1 MLQALK
7 NIFSSSTED
16 SSEDE
21 KRKVYKYW
29 MGALKRAYK
38 QMPVDMWKIAET
50 RLEAYQSP
58 HETAIEDTRPVVN
71 DFRNHYEGSRAYLDQ
86 REPSFK
92 IVPAPAYAQD
102 EEVLK
107 RAKCE
112 RIYLERI
119 WIEQECQK
127 AQSQKLDS
135 SLIRNVGFT
144 MPVFDLKKWMPAVR
158 YLPVRDVRLD
168 PDCGGLVE
176 RMAWTAYREVISL
189 EELKAN
195 NPDLTKADIGLL
207 KKQGASVLSEEENGD
222 ISEEEKPLYAVVTV
236 WHIFAKNDA
245 ALRDYDK
252 EDEIELPESL
262 ADELKLNT
270 KTRYIQIAEGLP
282 KPLRDVDRWPFLL
295 DHNEQ
300 MITRLQMN
308 KQPEKLYGFTDYQQ
322 MERMDALSD
331 EVMGYVAIDAY
342 YAAVR
347 KYAGNPNN
355 IQPSDMS
362 IEDFLN
368 TNKTTYM
375 GDMMGDDGKPLIQRI
390 DAGQGSN
397 QLAPAYELMHDQ
409 SKEASGQNELMSE
422 SIADFKDVTAIGVRF
437 QEQKLH
443 QRVNLRLGGPRGYEK
458 SIQEDAVKLL
468 EIAHQLV
475 PRYSSVSV
483 TGPIPEVDE
492 EGIEYEEGERV
503 VELPWEDAKKAI
515 VAGGQL
521 LKLGV
526 DAIVGKE
533 LAEFWLTTDDT
544 PMEEIRLSTQVVI
557 VPGSTRTI
565 TQEQKAADLQDFF
578 IQQLWPT
585 VYEPMMRFD
594 LAKKFLE
601 HVGMLKGIDRMEDFL
616 PQEEEIT
623 QFVQQQQ
630 QMQQQQA
637 QAEQQQ
643 NQQQA
648 EVEQQKAQTEQ
659 VAADADLERD
669 EIRGQMDIE
678 KEAMKADIDEEKA
691 RMQLKIS
698 REKSAKAPGREK

>member
-1 MLQALK
+1 MLQGLK
-7 NIFSSSTED
+7 NIFFPKKEET
-16 SSEDE
+16 SEE
-21 KRKVYKYW
+21 EQQKVYKYW
-29 MGALKRAYK
+29 MSAIKRAYK
-38 QMPVDMWKIAET
+38 QMPVDMWEVAET
-50 RLEAYQSP
+50 RLKAYQER
-58 HETAIEDTRPVVN
+58 HTILIEDTRPVVN

-92 IVPAPAYAQD
+92 VVPAPAYAND
-102 EEVLK
+102 ENVLK

-112 RIYLERI
+112 RVYLERI

-127 AQSQKLDS
+127 AESQKLDS

-158 YLPVRDVRLD
+158 YLPARDVRLD
-168 PDCGGLVE
+168 PDCGGLME
-176 RMAWTAYREVISL
+176 RVSWSAYKEVISL

-195 NPDLTKADIGLL
+195 NPDLSKGDFEKL
-207 KKQGASVLSEEENGD
+207 KKQGASVLTEKEND
-222 ISEEEKPLYAVVTV
+222 DVSEEEKPLYAVVTV

-245 ALRDYDK
+245 ALREYDK
-252 EDEIELPESL
+252 DDEVELPESL

-270 KTRYIQIAEGLP
+270 KTRYIQIVEGLP
-282 KPLRDVDRWPFLL
+282 KPLRDADRWPFLL

-308 KQPEKLYGFTDYQQ
+308 KEPEKLYGFTDYQQ

-355 IQPSDMS
+355 TQPSDMS

-368 TNKTTYM
+368 TNKTTYL

-409 SKEASGQNELMSE
+409 SKEASGQNELMSD
-422 SIADFKDVTAIGVRF
+422 SIADFKDVTAIGVRY

-475 PRYSSVSV
+475 PRYSSVAV
-483 TGPIPEVDE
+483 TGAIPEVDE
-492 EGIEYEEGERV
+492 EGIDYEEAERV

-565 TQEQKAADLQDFF
+565 TQEQKAADLQEFF

-601 HVGMLKGIDRMEDFL
+601 HVGMLKGIDRMEDYL

-623 QFVQQQQ
+623 QFIQEQKK
-630 QMQQQQA
+630 MQQQQA

-669 EIRGQMDIE
+669 EIRGQMEIE
-678 KEAMKADIDEEKA
+678 KEVAKAEIDEEKVRIQMTA
-691 RMQLKIS
+691 QRQK
-698 REKSAKAPGREK
+698 AKAPGRKE